1 MTTATSWMLAALW
14 ISVLALG
21 ELALLLALVYVA
33 RHYARIVAYLR
44 SFVDDPNYTDH
55 ASMARACAGL
65 AMLAALAIV
74 CAMIRFAFT
83 KDASVGMATV
93 LAGALTTLL
102 GTGVLGLLLR
112 KKPDGSSETIDDV
125 KPTKEHAAAQTT
137 ITVDAKAGQ

>member
-1 MTTATSWMLAALW
+1 MSAAASWMLAALW
-14 ISVLALG
+14 LTLLAVG
-21 ELALLLALVYVA
+21 ELALILALVYVY
-33 RHYARIVAYLR
+33 RHYSRIVAYVR

-74 CAMIRFAFT
+74 CAIIRFAFT